1 MSCVKEERAYDSATN
16 DQLNFFV
23 ARHSQKSQSPH
34 LYPQRVRLADIASQV
49 GVGTMTVSRALNKPE
64 MVSDGLRERILKA
77 ANQLGYVH
85 NRVASGLASGG
96 APLIPVVIPTL
107 HHSVY
112 VPFLDG
118 LCSVLPD
125 AGYEILLSTTEY
137 LIHREEELV
146 TALLGWN
153 PKGLV
158 LSGVDHSRNTR
169 KLLEK
174 SRVPVVEVMDL
185 TTDPMDMN
193 VGFSHYEVG
202 RAVAGFLAHMGR
214 KRIAYAGM
222 LTEIDFKSVR
232 RIAGFQEVLKD
243 HALPHHLIQRTNEPS
258 SIALGR
264 KLLQDLLA
272 SHPDVDAIFF
282 GNDDLAAGAVFE
294 CRKRGIR
301 VPDDIAITG
310 FNDQEI
316 AAEMDPPLTSVAT
329 PRFEIGRVTGEK
341 LLRRFAGERNLT
353 KSDDLGFELVA
364 RASTGQLHEKN

>member
-1 MSCVKEERAYDSATN
+1 MIALSALRSTFS
-16 DQLNFFV
+16 LNFLV
-23 ARHSQKSQSPH
+23 PDPLDKNPKPTP
-34 LYPQRVRLADIASQV
+34 YPRRVRLADIASEV
-49 GVGTMTVSRALNKPE
+49 GVGTMTVSRALNKPQ
-64 MVSDGLRERILKA
+64 MVSDSLRERILKT

-96 APLIPVVIPTL
+96 APLIPVLIPTL

-118 LCSVLPD
+118 LCSILPA

-137 LIHREEELV
+137 LVHREEELV

-158 LSGVDHSRNTR
+158 LSGVDHSRRTR
-169 KLLEK
+169 ALLK
-174 SRVPVVEVMDL
+174 KNGIPVIEVMDL
-185 TTDPMDMN
+185 TDNPIDMN

-202 RAVAGFLAHMGR
+202 RAVAGFLARLGR

-222 LTEIDFKSVR
+222 LTEIDFRSVR

-243 HALPHHLIQRTNEPS
+243 YALPHHLIQRTNEPS

-264 KLLQDLLA
+264 KLLQDLL
-272 SHPDVDAIFF
+272 SVYPDIDAVFF
-282 GNDDLAAGAVFE
+282 GNDDLAAGAIFE
-294 CRKRGIR
+294 CAKRGIR
-301 VPDDIAITG
+301 VPDDIAVVG

-316 AAEMDPPLTSVAT
+316 AAEMHPALTSVAT
-329 PRFEIGRVTGEK
+329 PRLQIGQVTGQK
-341 LLRRFAGERNLT
+341 LLHRFDGERVA
-353 KSDDLGFELVA
+353 SESFDLGFELVI
-364 RASTGQLHEKN
+364 RESTGKA

>member
-1 MSCVKEERAYDSATN
+1 MPAMIALSDASAISFTS
-16 DQLNFFV
+16 LV
-23 ARHSQKSQSPH
+23 VRQKHLSPA
-34 LYPQRVRLADIASQV
+34 PQRVRLADIASQV
-49 GVGTMTVSRALNKPE
+49 GVGTMTVSRALNKPQL
-64 MVSDGLRERILKA
+64 VSPDLRERILKT

-96 APLIPVVIPTL
+96 APLIPVLIPTL

-137 LIHREEELV
+137 LGHREEALV
-146 TALLGWN
+146 KALLGWN
-153 PKGLV
+153 PKGLI
-158 LSGVDHSRNTR
+158 LAGVDHSRNTR
-169 KLLEK
+169 KLLQQ

-185 TTDPMDMN
+185 TPNPIDMN
-193 VGFSHYEVG
+193 VGFSQYEVG
-202 RAVAGFLAHMGR
+202 RTVAGFLARLGR
-214 KRIAYAGM
+214 KRVAYAGM

-232 RIAGFQEVLKD
+232 RITGFQEVLKD
-243 HALPHHLIQRTNEPS
+243 YALPHHLIQRTNEPS

-272 SHPDVDAIFF
+272 AHPKVDAIFL

-294 CRKRGIR
+294 CRKQGIR
-301 VPDDIAITG
+301 VPDDIAIAG

-316 AAEMDPPLTSVAT
+316 AAEMEPPLTSVFT
-329 PRFEIGRVTGEK
+329 PRFEIGRVSGEK
-341 LLRRFAGERNLT
+341 FLRRFAGET
-353 KSDDLGFELVA
+353 DVSTSDDLGFKLVA
-364 RASTGQLHEKN
+364 RASTGKELGARF

>member
-1 MSCVKEERAYDSATN
+1 
-16 DQLNFFV
+16 
-23 ARHSQKSQSPH
+23 
-34 LYPQRVRLADIASQV
+34 
-49 GVGTMTVSRALNKPE
+49 MTVSRALNKPQL
-64 MVSDGLRERILKA
+64 VSHALRERILKA

-96 APLIPVVIPTL
+96 APLIPVLIPTL

-137 LIHREEELV
+137 HVHREEQLV

-153 PKGLV
+153 PKGLI
-158 LSGVDHSRNTR
+158 LSGVDHSRNTQ
-169 KLLEK
+169 KLLQQ
-174 SRVPVVEVMDL
+174 SRIPVVEVMDL
-185 TTDPMDMN
+185 TASPIDMN

-202 RAVAGFLAHMGR
+202 RTVAGFLAQLGR

-243 HALPHHLIQRTNEPS
+243 YALPHHLIQRTNEPS
-258 SIALGR
+258 SIALG
-264 KLLQDLLA
+264 KTLLRDLLSA
-272 SHPDVDAIFF
+272 HPDVDAIFF

-294 CRKRGIR
+294 CRKQGIR
-301 VPDDIAITG
+301 VPDDIAISG

-316 AAEMDPPLTSVAT
+316 AAEMEPPLTSVST
-329 PRFEIGRVTGEK
+329 PRFDIGRVTGEK
-341 LLRRFAGERNLT
+341 FLRRFAAETDQSR
-353 KSDDLGFELVA
+353 SDDLGFELVV
-364 RASTGQLHEKN
+364 RASTGKIDETR

>member
-1 MSCVKEERAYDSATN
+1 
-16 DQLNFFV
+16 
-23 ARHSQKSQSPH
+23 
-34 LYPQRVRLADIASQV
+34 LADIASQV
-49 GVGTMTVSRALNKPE
+49 GVGTMTVSRALNKPDL
-64 MVSDGLRERILKA
+64 VSPDLRKRILKTA
-77 ANQLGYVH
+77 SQLGYVH

-96 APLIPVVIPTL
+96 APLIPVLIPTL

-137 LIHREEELV
+137 LVDREEALV

-153 PKGLV
+153 PKGLI

-169 KLLEK
+169 KLLQQ

-185 TTDPMDMN
+185 TTSPIDMN

-202 RAVAGFLAHMGR
+202 RAVAGFLARLGR
-214 KRIAYAGM
+214 KHIAYAGM

-232 RIAGFQEVLKD
+232 RITGFQEVLKD
-243 HALPHHLIQRTNEPS
+243 YALPHHLIQRTNEPS

-264 KLLQDLLA
+264 KLLRDLLA
-272 SHPDVDAIFF
+272 AHPKVDAIFF

-294 CRKRGIR
+294 CRKQGIR
-301 VPDDIAITG
+301 VPDDIAIAG

-316 AAEMDPPLTSVAT
+316 AAEMEPALTSVST
-329 PRFEIGRVTGEK
+329 PRFEIGRVSGEK
-341 LLRRFAGERNLT
+341 FLRRFAGETILSI
-353 KSDDLGFELVA
+353 SDDLGFQLVA
-364 RASTGQLHEKN
+364 RASTGQVPGARRTTR